1 MDRDDRFELRPGRI
15 GRDGKAMSLGRDF
28 RNRVIK
34 TANLARGGRA
44 VSGKASGFTG
54 ERIGRGSG
62 AGAVLASRAGV
73 GATASNGGL
82 GRRRVVVKA
91 RIVKLAGKGRGAA
104 IAHMRYVQRD
114 GVTRSGERGELY
126 DGRSDVAD
134 GKTFLERSEGDR
146 HQFRFIVSPEDGQQY
161 EDLRN
166 VTRRLMTQ
174 METDLGTQLDWVAV
188 DHFNTGHPH
197 THILIRG
204 KDDHGKDLIIAR
216 NYITEGVRE
225 RAAEIVGFDLGPRT
239 ALEVSLSLQ
248 HEMTASR
255 YTTIDRWIEDSR
267 DAEGRVRAIDPS
279 PERQSL
285 ITGRLRHLE
294 TLELATP
301 DKGGLWQVS
310 EDFEAALRQLGRRG
324 DIINSLR
331 HNLALG
337 ADGRMVETLRIHD
350 AGYGIGQDAEAHRAA
365 SLSHT
370 EPMPPI
376 IGRVAHRGL
385 YDELEDR
392 HLLVI
397 DGVDGHTH
405 VVEIGKGETAPQV
418 PTDAIVRL
426 TPKVAQL
433 RSVDHTIAEVA
444 AAKGGYY
451 SVGLHMEHDRKA
463 TMRFAE
469 THVRRIEAVRRA
481 MGGITWE
488 DDYSFRVGQTYRDT
502 ALAYE
507 QQKVSQNPVNIEV
520 LSPEPLRS
528 LERRDAWTWLDK
540 ELTAPEPT
548 PMADTGFGKQ
558 VTGAIYRRVLWMSE
572 QGLIRYE
579 DGKAYYPRNLE
590 QQMAAREL
598 KAEGQRL
605 SQALGKTYVQMRPW
619 VEYSGTLKDKV
630 TLNGGQYA
638 LVERAKDFALVP
650 WRDVLERQRGKEIT
664 GMMHEN
670 RSIEWSFGRDRGISI
685 GF

>member
-1 MDRDDRFELRPGRI
+1 
-15 GRDGKAMSLGRDF
+15 
-28 RNRVIK
+28 
-34 TANLARGGRA
+34 
-44 VSGKASGFTG
+44 
-54 ERIGRGSG
+54 
-62 AGAVLASRAGV
+62 
-73 GATASNGGL
+73 
-82 GRRRVVVKA
+82 
-91 RIVKLAGKGRGAA
+91 
-104 IAHMRYVQRD
+104 
-114 GVTRSGERGELY
+114 
-126 DGRSDVAD
+126 
-134 GKTFLERSEGDR
+134 
-146 HQFRFIVSPEDGQQY
+146 
-161 EDLRN
+161 
-166 VTRRLMTQ
+166 
-174 METDLGTQLDWVAV
+174 
-188 DHFNTGHPH
+188 
-197 THILIRG
+197 
-204 KDDHGKDLIIAR
+204 
-216 NYITEGVRE
+216 
-225 RAAEIVGFDLGPRT
+225 
-239 ALEVSLSLQ
+239 
-248 HEMTASR
+248 TASR
-255 YTTIDRWIEDSR
+255 YTTIDRWIEEGR

-310 EDFEAALRQLGRRG
+310 EEFEAALRQLGRRG

-331 HNLALG
+331 HDLALG
-337 ADGRMVETLRIHD
+337 KDGRMVETLRIHD
-350 AGYGIGQDAEAHRAA
+350 AGYGMGQDAEAHRAA

-433 RSVDHTIAEVA
+433 RKVDHTIAEVA
-444 AAKGGYY
+444 AKDGCY
-451 SVGLHMEHDRKA
+451 SVERHLRHDRLA
-463 TMRFAE
+463 TVRFAE
-469 THVRRIEAVRRA
+469 AHVRRIEAVRRA

-502 ALAYE
+502 VLAYE

-528 LERRDAWTWLDK
+528 LERREAWTWLDK
-540 ELTAPEPT
+540 ELTAPQRT
-548 PMADTGFGKQ
+548 PLADTGFGKQ
-558 VTGAIYRRVLWMSE
+558 VRDALYDREQWMMK
-572 QGLIRYE
+572 QGLVRAE
-579 DGKAYYPRNLE
+579 GDKVHYPPNLE

-638 LVERAKDFALVP
+638 VVERAKDFALVP

-664 GMMHEN
+664 GLMHES
-670 RSIEWSFGRDRGISI
+670 RSIEWSFGRDRGIGI